1 VAQVV
6 TRTPPTGVSRWL
18 FRIPIGLYRLR
29 LGWLLGDRF
38 LLLHHIG
45 RKSGLPR
52 QAVVEVVTRNGAC
65 FVIASG
71 FGEQS
76 QWYQNV
82 MAHPDLDITFGT
94 RRVAVHAQ
102 RLGVDEASEAMR
114 TYTREHPKAAARL
127 ASYMGFHG
135 PDAVEQVAHEIP
147 FVELCPR

>member
-1 VAQVV
+1 MAHVV
-6 TRTPPTGVSRWL
+6 TRKPPTGISRWL
-18 FRIPIGLYRLR
+18 FRMPIGLYRLR
-29 LGWLLGDRF
+29 LGWLLGNRF

-82 MAHPDLDITFGT
+82 MAHPDLDITFGN
-94 RRVAVHAQ
+94 RRVAVHAK
-102 RLGVDEASEAMR
+102 RLGVDEAAEAMR
-114 TYTREHPKAAARL
+114 AYTRDHPRASARL
-127 ASYMGFHG
+127 ASYMGFRG
-135 PDAVEQVAHEIP
+135 PDAVEQVAREIP
-147 FVELCPR
+147 FVALCPR

>member
-1 VAQVV
+1 
-6 TRTPPTGVSRWL
+6 
-18 FRIPIGLYRLR
+18 
-29 LGWLLGDRF
+29 
-38 LLLHHIG
+38 
-45 RKSGLPR
+45 
-52 QAVVEVVTRNGAC
+52 
-65 FVIASG
+65 
-71 FGEQS
+71 
-76 QWYQNV
+76 

-94 RRVAVHAQ
+94 RRAAVHAQ